1 MSPISQTDTPAL
13 VPMRIAAAVRSF
25 AERIFE
31 PDGTRL
37 LPRDPDRGR
46 VIAMTGPDLDLRVI
60 LDANGFP
67 VGKLSLAALERGRT
81 QLVVRVPVTLSAGRP
96 LLDLA
101 LIVPGG
107 ALLAARHQLWRGRK
121 SWWLVSSHNEGG
133 YHFALT
139 KQGVILREDTPWV
152 DREER
157 ECGLL
162 EAAREFE
169 AAIRAPTPT

>member
-1 MSPISQTDTPAL
+1 
-13 VPMRIAAAVRSF
+13 MRMAAAIRSF

-31 PDGTRL
+31 PDGSWL
-37 LPRDPDRGR
+37 LARDPNRGR
-46 VIAMTGPDLDLRVI
+46 VIAMTGPDLDLRVV

-67 VGKLSLAALERGRT
+67 VGKLSLAALERDRT
-81 QLVVRVPVTLSAGRP
+81 QIAVRVPVTSSAGMP

-121 SWWLVSSHNEGG
+121 SWWLVSSRNEGG

-139 KQGVILREDTPWV
+139 KQGVIRREDPPWV
-152 DREER
+152 DRAEQ

-162 EAAREFE
+162 EATREFD
-169 AAIRAPTPT
+169 AAIRAPVPT